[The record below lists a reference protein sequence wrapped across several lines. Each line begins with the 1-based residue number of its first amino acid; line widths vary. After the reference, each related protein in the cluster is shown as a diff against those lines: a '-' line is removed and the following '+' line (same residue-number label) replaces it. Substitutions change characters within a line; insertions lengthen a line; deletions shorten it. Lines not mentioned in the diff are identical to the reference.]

1 MREALPDF
9 QQQSSKYNRLR
20 FHTQGKVITGSR
32 RLTLSLGLVSLHT
45 RKSVSFLVQVSLPG
59 APCVYHNGGG
69 RREGC
74 WENEQILE
82 MILLIG
88 GSTKLGIRS

>member
-9 QQQSSKYNRLR
+9 QQQSSKHNRLR

-32 RLTLSLGLVSLHT
+32 RLTLSLGLVSLHM
-45 RKSVSFLVQVSLPG
+45 RKSVSFLVQVFLPG
-59 APCVYHNGGG
+59 ALCVYHNGSR

-74 WENEQILE
+74 WENERISE
-82 MILLIG
+82 IILLIG